1 MARVG
6 TSLFHKRSSWISM
19 LGMLSWGYLIHIS
32 EPEQAG
38 TETGYGGIPSS
49 LLGSS
54 LPTHGRKLQQ
64 TCWPLKQTH
73 LWHPAPALSAVL
85 PWWLWV
91 PIQSF
96 SSLPKLPY
104 PTKPTYQP
112 PPLTWHKA
120 STDTLWWSFYSQTC
134 LQLHVDARVQ
144 TSAHGI
150 LVFVLVVNLPWQFC
164 SAGSDHSLHLIF
176 IQAELEVLSGQS
188 DCTPLER
195 RTVSVTAACK
205 GGQESERWILN
216 MRHRILE
223 ITLTFLRAIYVFTCF
238 LAGWW

>member
-6 TSLFHKRSSWISM
+6 TSVFHKRLSRISM
-19 LGMLSWGYLIHIS
+19 LRMLSWGYLIHIS

-38 TETGYGGIPSS
+38 TEIGYGGIPSS
-49 LLGSS
+49 LLRSS
-54 LPTHGRKLQQ
+54 LPTHSGGNCSKHADPWNKPICDILLLP
-64 TCWPLKQTH
+64 CL
-73 LWHPAPALSAVL
+73 LWFPDGFECLFSPFGPYQSYLTL
-85 PWWLWV
+85 PS
-91 PIQSF
+91 PH
-96 SSLPKLPY
+96 
-104 PTKPTYQP
+104 

-134 LQLHVDARVQ
+134 LQLHVNARVQ

-223 ITLTFLRAIYVFTCF
+223 ITLTFLHAIYVFTCF
-238 LAGWW
+238 LVGWW